1 MFKFWYSDQCSRQIK
16 LMICIGLCIVIFGC
30 AEVLKLPESISIASV
45 LFGVIL
51 HFIYQ
56 FKQKKQSQNHYAYDF
71 GFALIF
77 ILGLGLIFS
86 FLPRNSSYEFSLL
99 ALQGF
104 GFCLLGLCT
113 VSIYGNRAKR
123 FD

>member
-1 MFKFWYSDQCSRQIK
+1 MFKFWYSDQCSRQMK

-51 HFIYQ
+51 
-56 FKQKKQSQNHYAYDF
+56 
-71 GFALIF
+71 